1 MWASQVTLGVKDLL
15 ANAGN
20 VRDAGSVPGTRR
32 SPRGGHGN
40 PLQCSCLENP
50 MKRGAWQATVHRTAK
65 SWARLKQH
73 STHTCGCYKTT
84 VSSQE
89 STVEEERV
97 PSPELHRKQGP
108 PEP

>member
-1 MWASQVTLGVKDLL
+1 MQVQSLGQD
-15 ANAGN
+15 
-20 VRDAGSVPGTRR
+20 D
-32 SPRGGHGN
+32 
-40 PLQCSCLENP
+40 PLGEGMATHSSILDENP
-50 MKRGAWQATVHRTAK
+50 MKRGAWQATVHRAAK

-97 PSPELHRKQGP
+97 PSPELHGKQGP